1 MRVNLSIIYNA
12 LFYSLISSSGLYLIK
27 RELNTVV
34 KINLQTGLGLFR
46 NSEFVIGF
54 ILYLVGFVYWF
65 IILHKFNLS
74 LAFPVAATSLM
85 IMTTLLSVFCLRE
98 HLISYNWLGLML
110 MVIGIF
116 LCSLR
121 GASG

>member
-1 MRVNLSIIYNA
+1 MKVNLSIIYNA
-12 LFYSLISSSGLYLIK
+12 LLYSLISSSGLYLIK
-27 RELNTVV
+27 RQLNTVV
-34 KINLQTGLGLFR
+34 KINLQTGLGLFK

-54 ILYLVGFVYWF
+54 MLYLVGFVYWF

-85 IMTTLLSVFCLRE
+85 IMTTLLSVFCLGE

-110 MVIGIF
+110 MVIGIL

-121 GASG
+121 SAPG